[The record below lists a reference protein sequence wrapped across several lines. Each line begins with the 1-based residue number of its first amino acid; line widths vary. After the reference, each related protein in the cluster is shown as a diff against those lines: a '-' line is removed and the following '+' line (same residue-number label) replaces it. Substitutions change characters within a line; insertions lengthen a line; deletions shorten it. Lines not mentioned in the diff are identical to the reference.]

1 MTYAYILTL
10 YKTILVYGYTVYYI
24 YIYYYIQFSQ
34 IPKVG
39 LLIGCT
45 PRQPEESIGKIY

>member
-24 YIYYYIQFSQ
+24 YIIIYNFPKSQ
-34 IPKVG
+34 KLVY
-39 LLIGCT
+39 L
-45 PRQPEESIGKIY
+45 